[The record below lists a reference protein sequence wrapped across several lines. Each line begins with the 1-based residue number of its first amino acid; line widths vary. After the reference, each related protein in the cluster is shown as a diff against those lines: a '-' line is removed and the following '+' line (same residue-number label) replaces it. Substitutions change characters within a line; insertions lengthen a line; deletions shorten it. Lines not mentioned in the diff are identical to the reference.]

1 MQVTAGELSSGTHS
15 SLLQLTMVQSKS
27 QTKRV
32 WTSGRLAVDELMTW
46 SIGSLLEAKEHSQLA
61 GNTYRKNASNV
72 RGMILSQVFLSCN
85 FATINSTPSTQ
96 PKH

>member
-1 MQVTAGELSSGTHS
+1 
-15 SLLQLTMVQSKS
+15 
-27 QTKRV
+27 
-32 WTSGRLAVDELMTW
+32 MTW